1 MQRLELA
8 NFRIIKDNHRILN
21 GLSSSL
27 SFAKRNMSDRKGS
40 IMGITDLIQK
50 SCRDMGMLPMDENP
64 FAFGKYYSGD
74 SITSN
79 GFFWYMTYE
88 DLFSV
93 TKCDFTFL
101 RPTTMTMANEFLYLA
116 LRLDYAAHLPP
127 GKILGFFEE
136 RGNQANVVMP
146 AGRRVAYTEVL
157 FVPEFYKDKLGSSL
171 TSPGHDPI
179 NILKKMGREHNWSSE
194 IIKVLTDIYHCDMKG
209 MSAELYCIGKSY
221 ELLSSLIEMGNRRL
235 PQKPGDYDDIA
246 RVIDYID
253 MHFRENIR
261 QETLVRLAH
270 MSPTKLKNLFRSFTG
285 STITEYILSRKIDFA
300 GHQLAETNDSIEGI
314 AGSIG
319 FKTPTGFAT
328 SFKKLTGMSPT
339 EYRKQIK
346 YNCINNPSQIQDLDI

>member
-1 MQRLELA
+1 
-8 NFRIIKDNHRILN
+8 
-21 GLSSSL
+21 
-27 SFAKRNMSDRKGS
+27 
-40 IMGITDLIQK
+40 
-50 SCRDMGMLPMDENP
+50 MGMLSTDYNP
-64 FAFGKYYSGD
+64 FSFGEYYSGD
-74 SITSN
+74 NITSN

-88 DLFSV
+88 NLFSV
-93 TKCDFTFL
+93 SRCDFTFL
-101 RPTTMTMANEFLYLA
+101 RPTPMTMADEFLYLA
-116 LRLDYAAHLPP
+116 LRLDYATHLPP

-136 RGNQANVVMP
+136 RGGQASVVMP

-179 NILKKMGREHNWSSE
+179 NMLKNMGREHNWSSE
-194 IIKVLTDIYHCDMKG
+194 IIKVLTDIYRCDMKG

-221 ELLSSLIEMGNRRL
+221 ELLSELIEMGNRRL

-253 MHFRENIR
+253 THFKENIR
-261 QETLVRLAH
+261 QETLVRIAH
-270 MSPTKLKNLFRSFTG
+270 MSPTKLKNLFRSFSG

-300 GHQLAETNDSIEGI
+300 GHQLAETDDSIEDI
-314 AGSIG
+314 AGIIG

-328 SFKKLTGMSPT
+328 SFKKLTGISPT

-346 YNCINNPSQIQDLDI
+346 YNCVNNPSQIHDLDI